1 MIKKMIFNKND
12 YLMLPKKVKVP
23 KGTSTST
30 IFTDFPNT
38 SCFLLNADLE
48 LDVCAS
54 SNTAYLVGRSI
65 DLPIIYEGES
75 STTYGPVWVR
85 KSDCTEILGG
95 VISPLIHLYQVLRAA
110 TRKAVAVC

>member
-1 MIKKMIFNKND
+1 MIEKMIFNKND
-12 YLMLPKKVKVP
+12 YLMFPKKVKIP

-30 IFTDFPNT
+30 VFTDFPNT
-38 SCFLLNADLE
+38 TCYLLNADLE
-48 LDVCAS
+48 LDVYAS
-54 SNTAYLVGRSI
+54 SNTAYLVGRR
-65 DLPIIYEGES
+65 DLPIICEGDS
-75 STTYGPVWVR
+75 STVYGPVWVR